1 MTKEQLTVTIEKDLL
16 SSIWSYKK
24 RNYPYLSKSAMIE
37 ILLAEAMREWRKDLS
52 VVR

>member
-1 MTKEQLTVTIEKDLL
+1 MTKEQLTVTIDRELL

-37 ILLAEAMREWRKDLS
+37 TLLSETMNTHERDLS

>member
-1 MTKEQLTVTIEKDLL
+1 MTKEQLTVTIDRELL

-24 RNYPYLSKSAMIE
+24 KNYPYLSKSAMIE
-37 ILLAEAMREWRKDLS
+37 ILLSETMNTHTRDLS

>member
-1 MTKEQLTVTIEKDLL
+1 MVKKQLTVTIEEELL

-24 RNYPYLSKSAMIE
+24 KNYPYLSKSAMIE
-37 ILLAEAMREWRKDLS
+37 TLLSEAMNVHKRDLS

>member
-1 MTKEQLTVTIEKDLL
+1 MTKEQLTVTIDRELL

-24 RNYPYLSKSAMIE
+24 KNYPYLSKSAMIE
-37 ILLAEAMREWRKDLS
+37 TLLSENMGAHKRDMS